1 MYIFIIIFSNKV
13 INVTLITYY
22 DERNIF
28 NEMSVDR
35 ESERRPPII
44 ISDFLGLVLFCCVV

>member
-1 MYIFIIIFSNKV
+1 M
-13 INVTLITYY
+13 LTYY

-44 ISDFLGLVLFCCVV
+44 IRMSKFNFYFGVV